1 MQAKLLRALEERAV
15 RPVGAN
21 AEVAFDVRLVAATN
35 QDLESM
41 VAEKRFREDLFH
53 RVNVVHVD
61 LPPLRSRGNDVLAL
75 AQTFVARFAER
86 HGKPVRGLSP
96 EAAGKLLAYAW
107 PGNVRELQNAIE
119 RAVALARFETVQVD
133 DLPPRVQS
141 YEPSHVLVASTDPT
155 ELVTLEEVERRYIER
170 VMEAVAW
177 NKTEATRVLGIDRST
192 LYRKLERYKMTPK
205 PG

>member
-1 MQAKLLRALEERAV
+1 M